1 MALRPATRRPRCLR
15 PPAGPAE
22 CTRAAVDMSEATSG
36 CGACRRRQHQ
46 SRHSFAGKEL
56 DPRLETRLRG
66 GARCASP
73 TPSAAAR
80 PAIDG
85 AASKRAFPAW
95 RRSATHSPADRATRA
110 TRAPARVRADVPG
123 SMRPRGRGG
132 LGRRRFDA
140 TWTRRDDGAAA
151 GTEQT
156 QEPTRGAERR
166 LARGRGSSRVF
177 VPWRQAARRLGQ
189 PRRALMLATPIPRA
203 LAQVLRVPMRCSAAA
218 RWPRPA
224 LRLSRGRAYW
234 PGGRAGD
241 RARGLAN

>member
-1 MALRPATRRPRCLR
+1 MALRPATRLPRCLR

-22 CTRAAVDMSEATSG
+22 CTRAAVDMSEAISG
-36 CGACRRRQHQ
+36 CGACHRRQHQ
-46 SRHSFAGKEL
+46 SRRSFAGKEL

-66 GARCASP
+66 GSRCASP

-85 AASKRAFPAW
+85 AAPKRAFPAW

-123 SMRPRGRGG
+123 SMRPRGPGG

-140 TWTRRDDGAAA
+140 TWTRRDDGAASGAAA

-166 LARGRGSSRVF
+166 LVRGRGSSRAHSF
-177 VPWRQAARRLGQ
+177 HDGRLHAASANRGARSCSRRPSL
-189 PRRALMLATPIPRA
+189 
-203 LAQVLRVPMRCSAAA
+203 VLS
-218 RWPRPA
+218 
-224 LRLSRGRAYW
+224 LRS
-234 PGGRAGD
+234 
-241 RARGLAN
+241 